1 MNQAQQ
7 RFLMEYVE
15 VESSQIAEVGF
26 GEGYYGPETLGL
38 RFPPTKKQ
46 VAAGEDGSEYHY
58 QNVTPRMHQ
67 ALMASIGSYFGQ
79 NIKSRPDLYPF
90 MKVEAENPPQPPVK
104 FKRRGSTIN
113 EELDDFWEDEY
124 NNHRGD
130 DD

>member
-1 MNQAQQ
+1 
-7 RFLMEYVE
+7 MEYVK

-67 ALMASIGSYFGQ
+67 ALMAAPSIGSYFGQ

-90 MKVEAENPPQPPVK
+90 MKVEADPQPAAQSNGNGADTE
-104 FKRRGSTIN
+104 FDHESCDG
-113 EELDDFWEDEY
+113 W
-124 NNHRGD
+124 
-130 DD
+130 

>member
-1 MNQAQQ
+1 
-7 RFLMEYVE
+7 MEYVE

-67 ALMASIGSYFGQ
+67 ALMAAPSIGSYFAQ
-79 NIKSRPDLYPF
+79 NIKSQPLLYPY
-90 MKVEAENPPQPPVK
+90 MKVDK
-104 FKRRGSTIN
+104 C
-113 EELDDFWEDEY
+113 
-124 NNHRGD
+124 H
-130 DD
+130 